1 MSRQIEFAIVDDAD
15 ISPIVITIG
24 DDDTPKLILNQ
35 YYRVWIS
42 LNRKVIAG
50 IFESMPKQI
59 DKLLDQILQEQRN
72 FELDDG
78 DDIYG
83 V

>member
-1 MSRQIEFAIVDDAD
+1 MNREIEFAIVEDAD

-24 DDDTPKLILNQ
+24 DNDVPKLVLNQ

-59 DKLLDQILQEQRN
+59 DKMLDQILQEQRN
-72 FELDDG
+72 FEINDG
-78 DDIYG
+78 DDMYG